1 MNTLVQIVV
10 RLSTLKLDRARDT
23 KKTAKIYAP
32 FVIKVDVLLSLS
44 IPAITRE
51 RQYKVL
57 KIVTY
62 TMYLIT
68 VTDIEKPTLE
78 VHRIVFDNHA
88 ECVSLATA
96 VNQLR
101 DPISTKKNCRSVQS
115 FYYDLP

>member
-1 MNTLVQIVV
+1 M
-10 RLSTLKLDRARDT
+10 RGH
-23 KKTAKIYAP
+23 
-32 FVIKVDVLLSLS
+32 
-44 IPAITRE
+44 
-51 RQYKVL
+51 QYKVL

-68 VTDIEKPTLE
+68 VTDIENPEFE
-78 VHRIVFDNHA
+78 VHRLVFDNQRDCVRLA
-88 ECVSLATA
+88 EA